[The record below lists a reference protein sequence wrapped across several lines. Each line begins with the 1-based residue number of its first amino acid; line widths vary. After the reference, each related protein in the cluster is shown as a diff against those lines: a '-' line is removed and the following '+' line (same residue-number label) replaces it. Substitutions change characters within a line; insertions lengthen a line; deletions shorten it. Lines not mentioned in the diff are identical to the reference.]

1 MKQDNRRL
9 GKRQYSL
16 PGAQPSRREFL
27 QHSAVATALTSLMS
41 SAVAGATSA
50 QAAQPKKLDTLVV
63 AVQEGDTRTID
74 PDDADELTVPIFLR
88 AIYDQMVTFP
98 GSIVT
103 RVVPDFANKWEVS
116 SDGLTYVFALNPN
129 IKFSNG
135 KPATP
140 EDVIFSYNRQRYLK
154 GPASWFQDGVKS
166 IEKTGTHEI
175 TIKLNSINV
184 DWLFLL
190 TSPFLSIESAE
201 MVKAHG
207 GTGAQS
213 AAATDTAVAWLDQ
226 HSAGSGPFILDGW
239 QHGSQLTVSR
249 NPYYWGKPAPF
260 DRVVFRFVEEATVQ
274 RDLLVRGDVQ
284 FAMNLSPDIAASLQ
298 GQRNIGV
305 LDVPSLATVWLGINV
320 NLNPAL
326 KHPKTWEAIKYAIDY
341 DGMAQLYKG
350 GGKPIASCL
359 PPGLPNA
366 LPIDERIKQDL
377 SRAKAALAAAG
388 YPNGFPMVLT
398 YASGQLYYNV
408 PASLIAT
415 YVQENLNRVGIKVNL
430 RPVPSTEEL
439 TEIRA
444 GKLEAFIHEWGLDY
458 VGWTDVLPLFAPGGH
473 VAGPRQNWYPNYSR
487 DAQKIADLAK
497 EATMTLDPK
506 KQQTLCWEAQRL
518 MNEVGPFAWL
528 FEPYI
533 QIGYRTD
540 VVKSV
545 STNPVWYVDVG
556 TVELV

>member
-1 MKQDNRRL
+1 MKQDNHASGQLQRSLL
-9 GKRQYSL
+9 GAGS
-16 PGAQPSRREFL
+16 SRREFL

-41 SAVAGATSA
+41 SAVVAATSA
-50 QAAQPKKLDTLVV
+50 QAALPKKLDTLVV
-63 AVQEGDTRTID
+63 AVQQGDTRTID
-74 PDDADELTVPIFLR
+74 PDDADELTVPLFLR

-116 SDGLTYVFALNPN
+116 SDGLTYVFTLNPN

-154 GPASWFQDGVKS
+154 GPASWFQNGVKS
-166 IEKTGTHEI
+166 VEKTGPHEV

-201 MVKAHG
+201 IVKAHG
-207 GTGAQS
+207 GTDAKN
-213 AAATDTAVAWLDQ
+213 AATTDTAVAWLNQ

-239 QHGSQLTVSR
+239 ERGSQLTVTR
-249 NPYYWGKPAPF
+249 NPYYLGRPPPF
-260 DRVVFRFVEEATVQ
+260 DRVVFRFIQEATVQ

-305 LDVPSLATVWLGINV
+305 LDVPSLATVWLGVNV

-326 KHPKTWEAIKYAIDY
+326 KHPKTWEAIKYAINY
-341 DGMAQLYKG
+341 DGMAELYKG

-366 LPIDERIKQDL
+366 LPIAERIKQDL
-377 SRAKAALAAAG
+377 PRAKAALAAAG
-388 YPNGFPMVLT
+388 YPKGFSMVLA

-415 YVQENLNRVGIKVNL
+415 YVQQNLSRVGITANL
-430 RPVPSTEEL
+430 RPLPSTEEL

-473 VAGPRQNWYPNYSR
+473 VAGPRQDWYPSYSPTAR
-487 DAQKIADLAK
+487 KITDLAK
-497 EATMTLDPK
+497 EATMTLNPK
-506 KQQTLCWEAQRL
+506 KQQALCWEAQRL
-518 MNEVGPFAWL
+518 INKVGPYAWL

-540 VVKSV
+540 VIKSV
-545 STNPVWYVDVG
+545 STNPVWYIDVG